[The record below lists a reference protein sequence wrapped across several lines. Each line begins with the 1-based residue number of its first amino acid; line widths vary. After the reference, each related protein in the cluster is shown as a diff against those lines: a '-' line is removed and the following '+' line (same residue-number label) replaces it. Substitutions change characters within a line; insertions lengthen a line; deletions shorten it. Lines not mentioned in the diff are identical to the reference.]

1 MLAMPGRS
9 WRCLKH
15 TWDKWLA
22 HDGPR
27 LAASLS
33 LYSLLSLA
41 PLVLISIGIAS
52 LAFGHTLA
60 RQALIHEVRGLMGP
74 DGARTIEAVIQYG
87 YGRTPRAGSTASV
100 VGVVILLFGA
110 SSVFGEL
117 QSGLNKVWEARTPV
131 HAGLWGLVKS
141 RLVSFALVL
150 SFGFLLLVSLL
161 FSAALAAFGRYLSDH
176 LALPHIVLGTI
187 DALISFAGIFV
198 LIGLIARYV
207 PDVRLRWRDIWQGAL
222 ATAFLFTIG
231 KVLLGLYVAK
241 AAVGSAY
248 GAAGS
253 LVVVIVWVYY
263 FSMIFY
269 FGAEFT
275 RVRAAQPRQRIR
287 HGAENMLAMEGRR

>member
-1 MLAMPGRS
+1 VSAMPRRS
-9 WRCLKH
+9 WRYLKQ
-15 TWDKWLA
+15 TWDNWLT

-41 PLVLISIGIAS
+41 PLVILSIGIAS
-52 LAFGHTLA
+52 LAFGRTAAQNTLINEM
-60 RQALIHEVRGLMGP
+60 RSVMGP
-74 DGARTIEAVIQYG
+74 DGARTIEAVIQHG
-87 YGRTPRAGSTASV
+87 GKTARAGGTASV
-100 VGVVILLFGA
+100 VGVLILLFGA

-117 QSGLNKVWEARTPV
+117 QSGLNKVWETRTPTN
-131 HAGLWGLVKS
+131 AGLWGLVKS

-176 LALPHIVLGTI
+176 LSLPHAVLAAI
-187 DALISFAGIFV
+187 DALVSFGGIFL
-198 LIGLIARYV
+198 LIGLIVRYV
-207 PDVRLRWRDIWQGAL
+207 PDVRLRWRDVWQGAL
-222 ATAFLFTIG
+222 VTAFLFTIG
-231 KVLLGLYVAK
+231 KALLGLYLGK

-275 RVRAAQPRQRIR
+275 RVRAARPRERVR
-287 HGAENMLAMEGRR
+287 HVADNVVAMEGRR